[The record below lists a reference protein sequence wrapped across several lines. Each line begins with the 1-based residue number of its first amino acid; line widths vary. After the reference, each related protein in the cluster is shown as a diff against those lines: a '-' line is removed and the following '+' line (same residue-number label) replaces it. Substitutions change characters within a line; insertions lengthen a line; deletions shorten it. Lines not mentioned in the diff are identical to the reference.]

1 MWLIAAVV
9 VQFIVIAVLA
19 LVVLSLARQVGILHE
34 RTAPA
39 GLSTKAADSIP
50 IGGSLAAIQ
59 LSTLSDDGLLL
70 APGARR
76 ETTTLLFVSAD
87 CPICRS
93 VLPAYQQALTA
104 DSQLSGW
111 WVGDGSDAQR
121 FADYTHAQAIAPERA
136 LLSQDLGLQLGIREL
151 PALVALDA
159 DNRLLLREVLT
170 GPRGLETALAQLA
183 RPQGENS
190 A

>member
-50 IGGSLAAIQ
+50 IGGSLAAMQ
-59 LSTLSDDGLLL
+59 LPTLSDDGLLL
-70 APGARR
+70 APGARQ

-111 WVGDGSDAQR
+111 WVGDGSDAQQ
-121 FADYTHAQAIAPERA
+121 FADYTRAQAIAPERA

-151 PALVALDA
+151 PALVVLDS

-170 GPRGLETALAQLA
+170 GPRELETALAQLA